1 MDTSLTGFHIQHSFL
16 QRRCVHDLYQ
26 RVYERQ
32 TAPSLPLLGGSPNE
46 KSDLFELNMIFAL
59 ASVDEFRRGKSEKHP
74 FGYFTAALQ
83 NLDGIMSFE
92 TNKDIQGFLLIAHFG
107 LYYYIGR
114 PSH

>member
-1 MDTSLTGFHIQHSFL
+1 M

-32 TAPSLPLLGGSPNE
+32 TASRLPLVEASPDK

-92 TNKDIQGFLLIAHFG
+92 TSKDIQGFLLIAHFG
-107 LYYYIGR
+107 LYYYIGKLL
-114 PSH
+114 H